1 MNKSVD
7 IILTGYDASQT
18 ADALRSEYGATIGK
32 IIFTD
37 TSGSLRDEGG
47 KLDAG
52 SAGPGSTAFLEFA
65 YRATSSPYIALYR
78 SQSAFSPGYRC
89 FDRMLALAAE
99 TGADML
105 YADHY
110 DSLDGN
116 VSPHPL
122 ADYQEGS
129 VRDDFDFGPLWLV
142 KREVLGNYLKDEP
155 TETYHYCAPYALR
168 LYVSRVGRISHIREY
183 LYTQLRSTTLR
194 KSGEA
199 QFDYVNPANQ
209 DVQYESECAFTHHL
223 KQVGAWLPSHYV
235 KDTVDAAEGNWPV
248 TASVIIPVRNRVKTI
263 ADAIGSAL
271 SQKAD
276 FPFNVIVVD
285 NHSTDGTGSIVEQA
299 AAADS
304 RIVLLRPE
312 RRDLGIGGCWDLA
325 IRSSH
330 CGQYAV
336 QLDSDDLYS
345 SPSTLQAIVS
355 KFQCDRAAMVIGSY
369 SIVDFNLKPLPPGL
383 ISHSEWTP
391 SNGRNNAL
399 RINGL
404 GAPRAFRTAVV
415 REIGFPNTSYGEDYA
430 VGLAISRHYRIS
442 RIYDEL
448 YLCRRWD
455 GNSDSNLSIERQN
468 RNNAY
473 KDSLRTAE
481 IKARQALLKTISK
494 PFDEAG
500 VDNLFRK
507 QLDSWPQLKQTFE
520 SLEEDVKTKRLKD
533 KWYYD
538 LAVQWNPKRMV
549 STGAKT
555 DKATLTRRPCF
566 LCDCNRPVEQ
576 LSMPFGQGFQALANP
591 FPILPRHLTLSTVRH
606 TPQRFQAL
614 FGIMCA
620 AIRNLSPDSVV
631 FYNGPRCGA
640 SAPDHAHLQ
649 AGCGDD
655 LPIVRDWYKYEPL
668 LEPVYVLPTED
679 KPRLRGRAMIARV
692 RGYVCPAFAVIYNET
707 SQAAQLVPLLLHS
720 LPPSTEAAGEADF
733 NAVGWCKRR
742 VYDEFPFPSA
752 GFAQTPGIIL
762 FFPRRKHRPDCYYAQ
777 GDAQTM
783 VSPGAIDMSGL
794 IITPRKEDF
803 KKMTHALA
811 HSILQEVAI
820 SENQADEVA
829 ARIRRLAQESSLAS
843 TPDFDSCG
851 SMDYGPKGP
860 LVSVGI
866 MKGENIDY
874 ILHGGFENLGKT
886 QPKRKDNNKGNHE
899 IDDASP
905 DGVSKCILNNGEY
918 YRELRFSPSSPS
930 SSFTLKGVT
939 IGIGFHWQRTEN
951 QTFSG
956 SLRLVRIGGQL
967 QAINVL
973 PVEDYLK
980 SVISSE
986 MKATAPLELLKAHA
1000 VISRSWLLCQIARR
1014 KDAQFGYR
1022 YEALGDHTA
1031 EGGQT
1036 GLKWYGRDDHAL
1048 FDVCSDDHCQR
1059 YQGLTREISPRAALA
1074 VDLTR
1079 GLVLTSGGELCD
1091 TRFSK
1096 CCGGITEAYST
1107 CWDNKDVP
1115 YLQPV
1120 TDNPAN
1126 TAAPCFD
1133 SEEQAERF
1141 ILDAG
1146 ADAFCNTRD
1155 RQLLA
1160 QALNDYD
1167 TETPDFFRW
1176 RVEYSQA
1183 ELSALVLKKTGRD
1196 LGQIADIVALKR
1208 GRSGR
1213 IWLLEIRGTKQTLR
1227 IGKELEI
1234 RRALSPSHLY
1244 SSAFTVRKHN
1254 PDPQGIPQTI
1264 ELIGAGWGHGVGLCQ
1279 IGAAVMAS
1287 RGYTY
1292 RQILCHYYKNTQL
1305 DKFF

>member
-37 TSGSLRDEGG
+37 ASGSLRDEGG

-199 QFDYVNPANQ
+199 QFDYVSPANQ

-223 KQVGAWLPSHYV
+223 KQIGAWLPAHYV
-235 KDTVDAAEGNWPV
+235 KDTVDAAEGSWPV

-285 NHSTDGTGSIVEQA
+285 NHSTDGTGSIVAQA

-404 GAPRAFRTAVV
+404 GAPRAFRTSVV

-500 VDNLFRK
+500 IDNLFRK
-507 QLDSWPQLKQTFE
+507 QLASWPQLKQTFE

-576 LSMPFGQGFQALANP
+576 LSMPFLQGYQTLVNP

-655 LPIVRDWYKYEPL
+655 LPIVRDWYKYEHL

-679 KPRLRGRAMIARV
+679 KPRLRGKAMIARV

-720 LPPSTEAAGEADF
+720 LPSSTEAAGEADF

-803 KKMTHALA
+803 KKMTHTLA

-820 SENQADEVA
+820 SETQADEVA
-829 ARIRRLAQESSLAS
+829 ARIRRLAQDGLQAS

-874 ILHGGFENLGKT
+874 ILHGGFENLGKP

-899 IDDASP
+899 IDDAIP
-905 DGVSKCILNNGEY
+905 DGVSKCILCNGEY

-1000 VISRSWLLCQIARR
+1000 VISRSWLLCQMARR
-1014 KDAQFGYR
+1014 KAAQFGYR
-1022 YEALGDHTA
+1022 SEALGDHTA

-1126 TAAPCFD
+1126 TAAPGFD